1 MYGIIK
7 MKPPELEKKQSEDSE
22 DLDVTCDSSCGLRYH
37 IHSHFKKVKKFFSKI
52 FQKLKMLLL

>member
-1 MYGIIK
+1 

-22 DLDVTCDSSCGLRYH
+22 DLDVTCDSSCGCHVLYH
-37 IHSHFKKVKKFFSKI
+37 IHSHLKKVQKFFKNL